1 MLHVQTNFERWEDA
15 QNASFGISLSVI
27 RQNPAF
33 QFAICTGRVS
43 FVNESVVLN
52 ESFEERF
59 QPNPPCCWSKKESP
73 YYIGYL

>member
-15 QNASFGISLSVI
+15 QNASFDISLSVI

-33 QFAICTGRVS
+33 QFS

-59 QPNPPCCWSKKESP
+59 QPNPPCCWSKKE
-73 YYIGYL
+73 